1 MTQFGYDNN
10 QYGNSGGGGGLR
22 LLLAV
27 GVALFGIIGYLSRT
41 SINPVTGEKQHVAGI
56 TPEQETA
63 LGLQSAPQ
71 MIGQMGGEMPPSD
84 PETQTVQRVGAFV
97 HDHSAAAQS
106 PYTYQYHLLADQNT
120 INAFAL
126 PGGQVFITKALYDR
140 LDDEAELA
148 GVLGHETGHVV
159 ERHSAQQMAKGQL
172 GQSLVAATGI
182 AASRNGNGF
191 AAAMVADLVNNTIM
205 LHYSREDESQADAC
219 GLRFMTESGFDPRAM
234 IDVMKILQEVTA
246 KTGREPEFMVTHPYP
261 EHRIEAIQRWM
272 EDHPQQLDQMS
283 RGNALPKDG

>member
-1 MTQFGYDNN
+1 
-10 QYGNSGGGGGLR
+10 
-22 LLLAV
+22 LLVAIA
-27 GVALFGIIGYLSRT
+27 VALFGIIGYYSRT

-71 MIGQMGGEMPPSD
+71 MIYQMGGEVPAED
-84 PETQTVQRVGAFV
+84 PEAQTVRRIGAYV
-97 HDHSAAAQS
+97 HDHSSAAQS
-106 PYTYQYHLLADQNT
+106 PYQYQYHLLADQST

-140 LDDEAELA
+140 LVDEAELA

-159 ERHSAQQMAKGQL
+159 ERHAAQQMAKGQL

-182 AASRNGNGF
+182 YASRRGDGSGL
-191 AAAMVADLVNNTIM
+191 AAAMIADLVNNTIM

-234 IDVMKILQEVTA
+234 IDVMKILEQVTRS
-246 KTGREPEFMVTHPYP
+246 TGRPPEFMVTHPYP
-261 EHRIEAIQRWM
+261 EHRIQAIQRWLM
-272 EDHPQQLDQMS
+272 EHPENLNQLS
-283 RGNALPKDG
+283 RGNALPKD

>member
-1 MTQFGYDNN
+1 MTQFGYGSN
-10 QYGNSGGGGGLR
+10 QFGNSGGGGVLR
-22 LLLAV
+22 LLLAI

-41 SINPVTGEKQHVAGI
+41 SINPTTGEKQHVGNI

-71 MIGQMGGEMPPSD
+71 MIGQMGGEVAASD
-84 PETQTVQRVGAFV
+84 PETQEVQRIGAYV
-97 HDHSAAAQS
+97 HDHSTAAKS
-106 PYTYQYHLLADQNT
+106 PYTYQYHLLADPQT

-172 GQSLVAATGI
+172 GQSLVTATGI
-182 AASRNGNGF
+182 AASRNGSGI
-191 AAAMVADLVNNTIM
+191 AASMIAGLVNNTIM
-205 LHYSREDESQADAC
+205 LRFSREDESQADAC
-219 GLRFMTESGFDPRAM
+219 GLRFMTEAGFDPRAM
-234 IDVMKILQEVTA
+234 IDVMKILQSVTA
-246 KTGREPEFMVTHPYP
+246 QTGREPEFMVTHPYP
-261 EHRIEAIQRWM
+261 EHRIEAIQQWLA
-272 EDHPQQLDQMS
+272 DHPEAAQQMS
-283 RGNALPKDG
+283 RGNALPKD